1 MDTRDWVR
9 RAAAARVRTWA
20 ARGTAPVGPNPV
32 PTFVTATCGETPMS
46 KAQADPA
53 ELRRFAADLN
63 RFNTELTGLFQSI
76 NSKLRGLEQTWRDA
90 EQRKFTEA
98 FDQTAKG
105 IGVFIDNS
113 VQHVQ
118 MLNKK
123 AALLE
128 EYLKQR

>member
-1 MDTRDWVR
+1 
-9 RAAAARVRTWA
+9 
-20 ARGTAPVGPNPV
+20 
-32 PTFVTATCGETPMS
+32 MS

-53 ELRRFAADLN
+53 ELRRFAQDLA
-63 RFNTELTGLFQSI
+63 RFNNDLTGLFQAI
-76 NSKLRGLEQTWRDA
+76 NGKLRALEQSWRDN

-105 IGVFIDNS
+105 IGAFIDNS
-113 VQHVQ
+113 AQHVQ